1 MDNFLK
7 ETEYC
12 DFSSLEIKKIALSF
26 KDKYSDEKELAIA
39 LFYFVRDSILY
50 RLGLWQK
57 RASETLLEGK
67 GTCTNKANLLVA
79 LLRACNIPAG
89 YGVMRVKGKEYFGPI
104 ILPVFKNHV
113 GEKSVHVYA
122 FVFLVGRWIKCD
134 PSDDKVFAQHTS
146 YFNPPSTLIEWDGEK
161 DASLNLLPEHVLSDE
176 GPLDNIEEMMLKKS
190 RNAKW
195 PALTLGN
202 LYVEFLR
209 KNEMKIN
216 DPVELTDLFR
226 AWLKKNKAAYY
237 LIFSIMLFFHKKT
250 L

>member
-12 DFSSLEIKKIALSF
+12 DFSDPEIKRIAFSF
-26 KDKYSDEKELAIA
+26 KEKYPDEKELAVA
-39 LFYFVRDSILY
+39 FFYFVRDNILY

-57 RASETLLEGK
+57 KASETLKEGK

-113 GEKSVHVYA
+113 GEKSVHIYA
-122 FVFLVGRWIKCD
+122 SVFLNGKWIKCD
-134 PSDDKVFAQHTS
+134 PSDDKIFAERTS
-146 YFNPPSTLIEWDGEK
+146 YFNPPSTLIEWDGGK
-161 DASLNLLPEHVLSDE
+161 DAPLNLLPEHILSDE
-176 GPLDNIEEMMLKKS
+176 WPLDNIDQMMSKRP
-190 RNAKW
+190 RNAKG

-209 KNEMKIN
+209 ENEKKIN
-216 DPVELTDLFR
+216 SSIELTGLFKK
-226 AWLKKNKAAYY
+226 WLKKNRFIDY
-237 LIFSIMLFFHKKT
+237 LIFSAMLLFYKKT
-250 L
+250 V